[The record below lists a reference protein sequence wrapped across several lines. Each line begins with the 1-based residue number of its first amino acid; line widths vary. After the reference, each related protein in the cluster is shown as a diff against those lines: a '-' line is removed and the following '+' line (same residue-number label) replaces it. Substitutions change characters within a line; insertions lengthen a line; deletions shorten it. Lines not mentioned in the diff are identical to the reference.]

1 MSIVPPPVWVKP
13 CRLGVTCPCRSL
25 KMMDTGGAD
34 GAAGLTVMV
43 TGVLPA
49 VVPSGH
55 VDHIR
60 YSFEMA
66 AKGRS

>member
-1 MSIVPPPVWVKP
+1 MNAI
-13 CRLGVTCPCRSL
+13 R
-25 KMMDTGGAD
+25 DTDAPFI
-34 GAAGLTVMV
+34 
-43 TGVLPA
+43 PA